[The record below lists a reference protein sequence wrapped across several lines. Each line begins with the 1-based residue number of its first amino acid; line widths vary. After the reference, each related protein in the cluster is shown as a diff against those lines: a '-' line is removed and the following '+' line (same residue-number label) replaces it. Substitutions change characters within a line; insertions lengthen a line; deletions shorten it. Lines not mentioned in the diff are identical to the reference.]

1 MGPTYEFNFY
11 KYLELGIWPIFIP
24 PYWMAPEEYG
34 ELKTQLKVL
43 LGKDF
48 ILQSFLHLD
57 DPILFVKKKDGIM

>member
-1 MGPTYEFNFY
+1 
-11 KYLELGIWPIFIP
+11 
-24 PYWMAPEEYG
+24 MAPEEYG